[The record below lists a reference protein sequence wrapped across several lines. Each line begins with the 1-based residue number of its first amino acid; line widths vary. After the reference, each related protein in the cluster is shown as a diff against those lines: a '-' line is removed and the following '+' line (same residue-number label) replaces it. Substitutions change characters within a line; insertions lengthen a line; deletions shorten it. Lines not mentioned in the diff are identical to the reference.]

1 MVTDGCFTSQIFVAY
16 YTCSP
21 SHYMDHRAKTL
32 ERVLMAIGR
41 SPSCPY
47 QLKKEHTHT
56 HTQNNFGNW
65 CTGSPC
71 CWFRFRAR
79 SVNNA
84 GPSTWS
90 TPSPSIQLGSAED
103 QARGLLKDCEG
114 CWKMVKHWWNIG
126 ETLVKH
132 WWNTG
137 ETSAWH
143 CGQSWELAKG
153 AGGAEQT
160 ELQLTVSELQI
171 PMTVRC
177 QCRCISCIEDY
188 EELQSSA

>member
-21 SHYMDHRAKTL
+21 SHYMDHTAKTL

-56 HTQNNFGNW
+56 KQLWKLVHRQSLLLIQVSSTISEQCGAFNMEHAL
-65 CTGSPC
+65 SKHP
-71 CWFRFRAR
+71 
-79 SVNNA
+79 A
-84 GPSTWS
+84 GKRGRPGTW
-90 TPSPSIQLGSAED
+90 TAE
-103 QARGLLKDCEG
+103 GLWRMLED
-114 CWKMVKHWWNIG
+114 G